1 MKMTINWNAWLNFR
15 FTIDSNLEI
24 TMEDLLGDELYA
36 LFYEFE
42 LSTILEVLFT
52 NRQQYESKLEMMRTI
67 RCPKKKQKPIENS
80 NNLEINPNGDVAQ
93 EVAGTNEE
101 QEVIE
106 NAKNEDTTPDW
117 NSKLLESA
125 MSHLTYFGEIYLGIG
140 DEVEES
146 TVLEI
151 VSRCRP
157 FYTCRLEELRKMK
170 EDASGSS
177 NSSHG
182 RNEEQ
187 ESTENV
193 ENRAGNQNEDQ
204 DLIENG
210 ENREEQRAN
219 ENVEENPVN
228 MVERRRE
235 KVDDSVNW
243 FAHLVD
249 QAIERRKRERPRRRR
264 R

>member
-1 MKMTINWNAWLNFR
+1 
-15 FTIDSNLEI
+15 
-24 TMEDLLGDELYA
+24 MEELLGVEFYA
-36 LFYEFE
+36 LFCEFE
-42 LSTILEVLFT
+42 LSTTLEACST
-52 NRQQYESKLEMMRTI
+52 NRQQYESYLEKIGKI
-67 RCPKKKQKPIENS
+67 RCPKKKQQPIENL
-80 NNLEINPNGDVAQ
+80 NNLEINPNGEVAQ

-106 NAKNEDTTPDW
+106 NEEYQEITMASDW
-117 NSKLLESA
+117 SPEMLESA
-125 MSHLTYFGEIYLGIG
+125 ISYLTQFGENVLVIG
-140 DEVEES
+140 NEVEES
-146 TVLEI
+146 TVIEI
-151 VSRCRP
+151 VSKCRT
-157 FYTCRLEELRKMK
+157 FYTCRLEELRKIK

-193 ENRAGNQNEDQ
+193 ESRAGNQNEDQ

-219 ENVEENPVN
+219 ENVEENPGN